1 MSPTLNLGPLALP
14 LAPLLFG
21 AAILAGLAVGQ
32 RLGRRGDVDALAVL
46 LQMLLIGAVGARLGF
61 VWQWRGPY
69 LRDPLSILD
78 LRDGGWAP
86 VAGFAAAYLYAL
98 ARMNRQRAL
107 RRPLIGATLT
117 ALVLGAAVQALLP
130 ATIAPGAPLS
140 ALSALSLTAL
150 DGRSVTLTGLQG
162 RPAVVNLWATW
173 CPPCRRE
180 LPLLLQAQGAHA
192 DIHFVFVDQGETRD
206 AVARFLSA
214 QNLPLRNVLL
224 DPALAAAGTF
234 DQRALP
240 TTLFFDAGGRLVATR
255 VGALS
260 AATLAESL
268 ASLQAAPAVLL
279 PRLSQP

>member
-1 MSPTLNLGPLALP
+1 MSPTLNLGS

-32 RLGRRGDVDALAVL
+32 RLGRRGGVDALAVL

-69 LRDPLSILD
+69 LRDPLSILE

-107 RRPLIGATLT
+107 RRPLIGAALT

-130 ATIAPGAPLS
+130 ATIAPDAPLS
-140 ALSALSLTAL
+140 ALSMTAL

-162 RPAVVNLWATW
+162 KPAVVNLWATW

-180 LPLLLQAQGAHA
+180 LPLLLRAQSAHA

-224 DPALAAAGTF
+224 DRALAAGAAF

-268 ASLQAAPAVLL
+268 ASLQAAPAVPLS
-279 PRLSQP
+279 RLSNP